1 MITVLGSILA
11 FVIVFGI
18 LVFIHEF
25 GHFIMAKVNKV
36 RVEVFSWGYGKRL
49 FGIKK
54 GDTDY
59 RISLIPMGG
68 YVKLAGEDAFEGKKD
83 LKPDDFMA
91 KKRWQRFLILVM
103 GSLMNIFLALFILTI
118 INMAGVD
125 TPKYQ
130 EQKPVIGWIE
140 PGSPAAQTGLK
151 VGDKILRINKE
162 KTKTWNDVE
171 LAVGTKPDRTIN
183 VKVKRDEKI
192 KNFEVQTESKTRYFM
207 GYAGFFPRT
216 RTQVQMVSPGSPAE
230 KGRLKAG
237 DVILE
242 INDQDVYFYGFV
254 DIIEKNPGKELNVL
268 VERRGKEKELQ
279 ITPQLQEEVG
289 KIGIAQVP
297 ETEKKKY
304 GFFGAII
311 ESVNQN
317 SELAFRLIDYI
328 KDLITG
334 EASAKQIGGP
344 IEIANFSFAAL
355 RSGIIPLIGWIAF
368 ISLQLG
374 IINLFPIPVLD
385 GGHIF
390 VLALEGLF
398 RRDFSPKVKQVVMQI
413 GFTILILLMAGVI
426 LNDIVK
432 RLPNGWE
439 TLLFW
444 K

>member
-1 MITVLGSILA
+1 
-11 FVIVFGI
+11 
-18 LVFIHEF
+18 
-25 GHFIMAKVNKV
+25 
-36 RVEVFSWGYGKRL
+36 
-49 FGIKK
+49 
-54 GDTDY
+54 
-59 RISLIPMGG
+59 
-68 YVKLAGEDAFEGKKD
+68 
-83 LKPDDFMA
+83 
-91 KKRWQRFLILVM
+91 
-103 GSLMNIFLALFILTI
+103 
-118 INMAGVD
+118 
-125 TPKYQ
+125 
-130 EQKPVIGWIE
+130 
-140 PGSPAAQTGLK
+140 
-151 VGDKILRINKE
+151 
-162 KTKTWNDVE
+162 
-171 LAVGTKPDRTIN
+171 
-183 VKVKRDEKI
+183 
-192 KNFEVQTESKTRYFM
+192 
-207 GYAGFFPRT
+207 
-216 RTQVQMVSPGSPAE
+216 
-230 KGRLKAG
+230 
-237 DVILE
+237 
-242 INDQDVYFYGFV
+242 
-254 DIIEKNPGKELNVL
+254 
-268 VERRGKEKELQ
+268 
-279 ITPQLQEEVG
+279 
-289 KIGIAQVP
+289 
-297 ETEKKKY
+297 
-304 GFFGAII
+304 II